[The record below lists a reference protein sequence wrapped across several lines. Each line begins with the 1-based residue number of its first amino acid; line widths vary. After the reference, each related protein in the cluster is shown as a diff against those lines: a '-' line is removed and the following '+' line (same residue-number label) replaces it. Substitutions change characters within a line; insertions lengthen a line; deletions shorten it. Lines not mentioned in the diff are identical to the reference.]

1 MKDESGKMKTE
12 TTNLSPASYSSSFS
26 LHPSS
31 FFQRFNL
38 WQHALFLLVLS
49 LVLVPLFFLIL
60 GSFSTA
66 RLPTDFSID
75 TMGWVNYIKVYTDP
89 GTYELFTNT
98 AIYVG
103 GSSILSITL
112 AVTLA
117 WLVER
122 TNLPG
127 KLWIYAGVPMTLAV
141 PGMLQAMAWVLLF
154 SPRIGFVNKSLQSLL
169 NLSQAPIDIYSL
181 GGMIFLEGL
190 RLVPTAFLMLVPL
203 MRSMDPSLEEAAAV
217 SGARPFSAARKI
229 TLRLLAPGLVAVM
242 IYQAMTALEVFEI
255 PGILGMPAGIYVFST
270 KIYAIVRSAT
280 FLPVYGQ
287 ANALAM
293 VYLVIAIVTTFFYA
307 RMISKVEKYTI
318 ITGKGYRP
326 RQFDLR
332 RWKYPAF
339 TLVALYLFL
348 AIVLPFLVFVY
359 VSFLPFL
366 QTPSLAVLQNL
377 TLKNYRLLAQYA
389 EVGKALK
396 NTALM
401 VAATATLTV
410 VLSFFVSLVVVRSK
424 FWGRKLL
431 DQLAFVPHAIPGIV
445 MGIAFFW
452 VFLKI
457 DFLPI
462 YGTIWAM
469 VIGFTVSF
477 IAYGT
482 RSMNA
487 SLLQIHK
494 ELEEA
499 AYVSGARPWR
509 TLKRVF
515 LPLMLPTFGG
525 VWIWVVLHAVRIAG
539 MPLVL
544 YEGQDNQVLSILI
557 WNMWDEGY
565 LPAVAAIGTLLMLVL
580 LVLALAVRYFGFR
593 RQVVQSPAL

>member
-1 MKDESGKMKTE
+1 MTV
-12 TTNLSPASYSSSFS
+12 SSR
-26 LHPSS
+26 LH
-31 FFQRFNL
+31 L
-38 WQHALFLLVLS
+38 WQHGVFFLVLFF
-49 LVLVPLFFLIL
+49 VLAPLLFLIL

-66 RLPTDFSID
+66 RLPTDFSLS
-75 TMGWVNYIKVYTDP
+75 TMGLVNYFKVYTDP

-98 AIYVG
+98 VIYVS
-103 GSSILSITL
+103 GSVVLGISL
-112 AVTLA
+112 AVSLA

-122 TNLPG
+122 TNMPG
-127 KLWIYAGVPMTLAV
+127 KIWVYAGVPMTLAV
-141 PGMLQAMAWVLLF
+141 PGMLQAMAWVLLL
-154 SPRIGFVNKSLQSLL
+154 SPRIGFINKTLKDLFGA
-169 NLSQAPIDIYSL
+169 NAPIIDIYSL

-203 MRSMDPSLEEAAAV
+203 MRSMDPALEEAAAV
-217 SGARPFSAARKI
+217 SGARPMSTVRKV

-255 PGILGMPAGIYVFST
+255 PGVLGLPAGIYVFST

-293 VYLVIAIVTTFFYA
+293 VYLVIALVTTYFYS
-307 RMISKVEKYTI
+307 RMISRVERYTI

-326 RQFDLR
+326 RQMDLGKGR
-332 RWKYPAF
+332 
-339 TLVALYLFL
+339 LVALGLVFAYLFFSIL
-348 AIVLPFLVFVY
+348 LPFLVFLY
-359 VSFLPFL
+359 TSFLPYL
-366 QTPSLAVLQNL
+366 QSPSWEAFQGM
-377 TLKNYRLLAQYA
+377 TLKNYRLLAEYG
-389 EVGKALK
+389 EVGSALV
-396 NTALM
+396 NTLIM
-401 VAATATLTV
+401 VVATASATTL
-410 VLSFFVSLVVVRSK
+410 LSFFVSLVVVRSK

-452 VFLKI
+452 VFLKL

-469 VIGFTVSF
+469 TIGFTVNFLS
-477 IAYGT
+477 YGT

-509 TLKRVF
+509 TMWRVF
-515 LPLMLPTFGG
+515 FPLMLPTFAG

-539 MPLVL
+539 MPLIL
-544 YEGQDNQVLSILI
+544 YEGPKNQVLAILI

-565 LPAVAAIGTLLMLVL
+565 VGAVAAIGTLLMVTL
-580 LVLALAVRYFGFR
+580 LLLTLAVRFAGFR
-593 RQVVQSPAL
+593 RQPVQAAGS

>member
-1 MKDESGKMKTE
+1 MIISTAQLRLGVW
-12 TTNLSPASYSSSFS
+12 
-26 LHPSS
+26 H
-31 FFQRFNL
+31 
-38 WQHALFLLVLS
+38 HVIFLLVLV

-66 RLPTDFSID
+66 RLPGDFSLD
-75 TMGWVNYIKVYTDP
+75 TLGWINYVKVYTDP
-89 GTYELFTNT
+89 GTYELLTNT
-98 AIYVG
+98 VIYVG
-103 GSSILSITL
+103 GSSLMSITL
-112 AVTLA
+112 AFTLA

-122 TNLPG
+122 TNLPA
-127 KLWIYAGVPMTLAV
+127 KAWIYAGVPMTLAV

-154 SPRIGFVNKSLQSLL
+154 SPRIGFVNKSLQSVL
-169 NLSQAPIDIYSL
+169 NLQHAPIDIYSL

-203 MRSMDPSLEEAAAV
+203 MRNMDPSLEEAAAV
-217 SGARPFSAARKI
+217 SGARPFSTTRKI

-255 PGILGMPAGIYVFST
+255 PGILGLPAGIYVFST
-270 KIYAIVRSAT
+270 KIYAIIRSAT

-307 RMISKVEKYTI
+307 RMISRVEKYTI

-326 RQFDLR
+326 RQLDLG
-332 RWKYPAF
+332 RWKYPALV
-339 TLVALYLFL
+339 LVALYLFL
-348 AIVLPFLVFVY
+348 AIVLPFFVLAY

-366 QTPSLAVLQNL
+366 QTPSLVVVKSF
-377 TLKNYRLLAQYA
+377 TLKNYRLLTQYG
-389 EVGKALK
+389 EVGTALK
-396 NTALM
+396 NTLVM
-401 VAATATLTV
+401 VAVTATATV
-410 VLSFFVSLVVVRSK
+410 VFSFFVSLVVVRSK

-462 YGTIWAM
+462 YGTVWAIA
-469 VIGFTVSF
+469 IGFTVSF
-477 IAYGT
+477 LSYGT

-509 TLKRVF
+509 TLLRVF
-515 LPLMLPTFGG
+515 LPLMLPTFIG
-525 VWIWVVLHAVRIAG
+525 VWIWVILHAVRIAG
-539 MPLVL
+539 MPLML
-544 YEGQDNQVLSILI
+544 YEGQQNQVLSILI

-565 LPAVAAIGTLLMLVL
+565 VPAVAAIGTLLMLTL
-580 LVLALAVRYFGFR
+580 LLLTLGVRYIGFR
-593 RQVVQSPAL
+593 RQLVQSPTV

>member
-1 MKDESGKMKTE
+1 MAQ
-12 TTNLSPASYSSSFS
+12 L
-26 LHPSS
+26 
-31 FFQRFNL
+31 RFGL
-38 WQHALFLLVLS
+38 WQHGVFFLVLS
-49 LVLVPLFFLIL
+49 LVLVPLSFLIL

-75 TMGWVNYIKVYTDP
+75 TMGWVNYVKVYTDP

-98 AIYVG
+98 FFYVG
-103 GSSILSITL
+103 GSSLLGISL

-122 TNLPG
+122 TNMPA

-154 SPRIGFVNKSLQSLL
+154 SPRIGFVNQSLQSLF
-169 NLSQAPIDIYSL
+169 NLEGPLIDIYSL
-181 GGMIFLEGL
+181 GGMIWLEGM

-203 MRSMDPSLEEAAAV
+203 MRSMDPALEEAAAV

-229 TLRLLAPGLVAVM
+229 TLRLLAPGLVAVV

-255 PGILGMPAGIYVFST
+255 PGILGLPAGIYVFST
-270 KIYAIVRSAT
+270 KIYAIIRSAT

-293 VYLVIAIVTTFFYA
+293 VYLVIAVVTTYFYT
-307 RMISKVEKYTI
+307 RMISRVEKYTI

-326 RQFDLR
+326 RAIDLGP
-332 RWKYPAF
+332 WKYPAF
-339 TLVALYLFL
+339 ALVLAYLFATIL
-348 AIVLPFLVFVY
+348 LPFLVFAY

-366 QTPSLAVLQNL
+366 QVPSLAALQGL
-377 TLKNYRLLAQYA
+377 TLKNYRLLGQYG
-389 EVGKALK
+389 EVATAVK
-396 NTALM
+396 NTLLM
-401 VAATATLTV
+401 VAVTATATV
-410 VLSFFVSLVVVRSK
+410 AISFFTSLVVVRSK

-452 VFLKI
+452 VFLKV
-457 DFLPI
+457 DFLPV

-469 VIGFTVSF
+469 CIGFTVNFLS
-477 IAYGT
+477 YGT

-494 ELEEA
+494 DLEEA
-499 AYVSGARPWR
+499 AYVSGASPWR
-509 TLKRVF
+509 TLWRVF
-515 LPLMLPTFGG
+515 LPLMLPSFVG

-539 MPLVL
+539 MPLIL
-544 YEGQDNQVLSILI
+544 YEGPQNQVLSILI

-565 LPAVAAIGTLLMLVL
+565 VPAVAAIGTILMLSL
-580 LVLALAVRYFGFR
+580 LLLTLGVRYFGFR
-593 RQVVQSPAL
+593 RQLAQAPTV